1 MGEFAGGGGARG
13 DQALQIVSFGFAEDY
28 GIFLLHNG
36 TSVPAVSFFNQ
47 IKRNGVSILY
57 GHNLHA

>member
-28 GIFLLHNG
+28 GMFLLHNG